1 MIIPDVNLLV
11 YAVNRDAPEHR
22 RAKAWL
28 EKAMSGT
35 DTIGFSWN
43 VLLAFLRLTTRAGLL
58 RNPLAPEASLD
69 LIQTW
74 LEQPSATVVSPGH
87 SHLSILRELISA
99 TGTAGNLTSDAHLA
113 AIAIEHGA
121 ELHSSDNDFGRFSR
135 LNWRYPL
142 A

>member
-22 RAKAWL
+22 RVKAWL
-28 EKAMSGT
+28 EKAAPGP

-43 VLLAFLRLTTRAGLL
+43 VLLAFLRLTTRAGLR

-87 SHLSILRELISA
+87 GRLSILRELISA
-99 TGTAGNLTSDAHLA
+99 AATAGNLTSDAHLA

-135 LNWRYPL
+135 LNWRNPL